1 MKNAIKIH
9 CLIIMVIFVCY
20 IAGNA
25 GASEYPAPIKHKQT
39 LTKILQESQVTGWPT
54 GYELWPRAFS
64 NVATSADGSKI
75 AFTVSAWYETHIYLV
90 NGDGTGLSDITSNLP
105 EINYGLL
112 KLNASGSRLFC
123 GVAEDVYYCD
133 TTTLACNRA
142 IYDGIW
148 GGDFR
153 KHFSI
158 NSEGTGL
165 FFKHDAGW
173 DPVAEKSQRGLYYAD
188 VGGSP
193 VQVMHIDELPC
204 ESECGN
210 MNMLRFLGASADGNI
225 VLFSWNRDY
234 WGGGAT
240 SMWNVGLSGS
250 PTREPNEEHDYIWVQ
265 QDLNN
270 RIISSNGQVA
280 LYHYSDSGNPAELH
294 AVDLLTGE
302 KTLVA
307 QINPDA
313 YVALSPGGTYARLS
327 GPNHNATHVNLA
339 TGDKRDTGSYY
350 IPEYQYVTWLSDLT
364 ADDRYY
370 FMGAKCVGEDARIH
384 RVDMAPAETGNAPDI
399 IAVSF
404 SAPALLHEDDVTI
417 TVEVAVGDLQGLGT
431 LEWVQLCILVDGRE
445 SPDYPMVRAPL
456 AFPADDPGSTLLYDD
471 GTHGDQVAGDGIY
484 MFDAIAT
491 RKGDYDGWN
500 TWYSH
505 VTLPEDVGIRII
517 ARDEDGNYCIADTLL
532 TITDTMQP
540 TCEGDFD
547 HDGDVDGSDLA
558 LFAADFGR
566 TDCASGPECEGDFD
580 HDNDVD
586 GSDPAVFAADFGRT
600 DCPN

>member
-1 MKNAIKIH
+1 MKNKTKVH
-9 CLIIMVIFVCY
+9 CLIIMVMLVCH

-25 GASEYPAPIKHKQT
+25 DAGEYPAAIEYKQT
-39 LTKILQESQVTGWPT
+39 LTKILQESQVTGWPA
-54 GYELWPRAFS
+54 GCEQCSRAFS

-75 AFTVSAWYETHIYLV
+75 AFTVSVWDESHIYLV
-90 NGDGTGLSDITSNLP
+90 KGDGTGLSDITPNLP
-105 EINYGLL
+105 EINYGLP
-112 KLNASGSRLFC
+112 KLNDSGSRLFC

-158 NSEGTGL
+158 NSEGTRL
-165 FFKHDAGW
+165 FFKHNAGG
-173 DPVAEKSQRGLYYAD
+173 DQRGLYYAD

-193 VQVMHIDELPC
+193 IQVMDIDELPC
-204 ESECGN
+204 ESQCGN
-210 MNMLRFLGASADGNI
+210 MNMLAFLGASAHGNT

-240 SMWNVGLSGS
+240 GMWNIGLSGS
-250 PTREPNEEHDYIWVQ
+250 PNREPDEEHDYVWAQ
-265 QDLNN
+265 QGLNN
-270 RIISSNGQVA
+270 RIISSNGQVV
-280 LYHYSDSGNPAELH
+280 LYHFFDYGDPAELD

-302 KTLVA
+302 MTMIA
-307 QINPDA
+307 HIDPDA
-313 YVALSPGGTYARLS
+313 YVALSPGGTYARVS
-327 GPNHNATHVNLA
+327 GANHNATHANLA

-350 IPEYQYVTWLSDLT
+350 IPEYQCLTWLSDLT

-370 FMGAKCVGEDARIH
+370 FMGAQCPGHEARIY
-384 RVDMAPAETGNAPDI
+384 RVDMAAAGTGNAPYI
-399 IAVSF
+399 TAVSF
-404 SAPALLHEDDVTI
+404 NAPALLHEDDVTI
-417 TVEVAVGDLQGLGT
+417 TVEVAVGDLQGLET
-431 LEWVQLCILVDGRE
+431 IEWVRLLTLVDGKE
-445 SPDYPMVRAPL
+445 SPDYPMGRAPL
-456 AFPADDPGSTLLYDD
+456 AFPTGDPGSTLLYDD

-484 MFDAIAT
+484 TFDAIAT

-517 ARDEDGNYCIADTLL
+517 ARDEDGNYYIADTLL

-540 TCEGDFD
+540 TCAGDFD
-547 HDGDVDGSDLA
+547 LDGDVDGSDLA
-558 LFAADFGR
+558 ELAANPGLLDLSLFASNFGR
-566 TDCASGPECEGDFD
+566 TDCS
-580 HDNDVD
+580 
-586 GSDPAVFAADFGRT
+586 
-600 DCPN
+600 